1 MRRANLIGNM
11 KREGQMK
18 LQVNAVNINYSEIL
32 SKLLQSDPEK
42 KDGNF
47 FASAIGKL
55 ISGGITILPDSMKDA
70 MVKRLFVLNRTAITA
85 QINKK
90 LSDNEIELEIKD
102 AVIEESSKLMKIQ
115 LDVDNV
121 NYNQIIV
128 KFLPQIIGLIP
139 KNDKTTVFTD
149 ALDIVGDKLDMMV
162 NDLLDNLDDKQKEQL
177 LRLFVNHFSPK
188 ISSILNKLI
197 ADNGITAEI
206 DGINIS

>member
-1 MRRANLIGNM
+1 M
-11 KREGQMK
+11 KIQII
-18 LQVNAVNINYSEIL
+18 AVNINYSEIF
-32 SKLLQSDPEK
+32 SKLSQSDSEK

-47 FASAIGKL
+47 FSSPIGKL
-55 ISGGITILPDSMKDA
+55 IGGGINILPDSMKDA
-70 MVKRLFVLNRTAITA
+70 MVKRVFDLNRTAITA

-102 AVIEESSKLMKIQ
+102 AVIEGGSKLMKIQ

-149 ALDIVGDKLDMMV
+149 ALDIVGDRLDVMV
-162 NDLLDNLDDKQKEQL
+162 NDLLDNLDCEQKEQL
-177 LRLFVNHFSPK
+177 LRLFVNHFNPK

-197 ADNGITAEI
+197 ANNGITAEI
-206 DGINIS
+206 DGISVL

>member
-1 MRRANLIGNM
+1 M
-11 KREGQMK
+11 KVQI
-18 LQVNAVNINYSEIL
+18 NAVNINYSEIL
-32 SKLLQSDPEK
+32 SKLLQSDSEK

-47 FASAIGKL
+47 FASAMGKL

-70 MVKRLFVLNRTAITA
+70 MVKRLFDLNRTAITA

-102 AVIEESSKLMKIQ
+102 AVIEGSSKLMKIQ

-128 KFLPQIIGLIP
+128 KFLPQIVGLIP

-149 ALDIVGDKLDMMV
+149 ALDIVGDKLEAMV
-162 NDLLDNLDDKQKEQL
+162 NDLLDNLDCEQKEQL
-177 LRLFVNHFSPK
+177 LRLFVNHFSQK
-188 ISSILNKLI
+188 ISAILNKLI

-206 DGINIS
+206 NGISIL

>member
-1 MRRANLIGNM
+1 
-11 KREGQMK
+11 MK

-55 ISGGITILPDSMKDA
+55 ISGGITILPDSMKDV

-90 LSDNEIELEIKD
+90 LSDNEIELVIKD
-102 AVIEESSKLMKIQ
+102 AVIEGSSKLMKIQ

-188 ISSILNKLI
+188 ISSLLNKLI

-206 DGINIS
+206 NGINIS

>member
-1 MRRANLIGNM
+1 MCRANLIGNM

-47 FASAIGKL
+47 FASAMGKL

-102 AVIEESSKLMKIQ
+102 AFIEGSSKLMKIQ

-149 ALDIVGDKLDMMV
+149 ALDIVGDKLDVMV

-197 ADNGITAEI
+197 ASNGITAEI
-206 DGINIS
+206 DGISVL

>member
-1 MRRANLIGNM
+1 M
-11 KREGQMK
+11 KIQI
-18 LQVNAVNINYSEIL
+18 NAVNINYSEIF
-32 SKLLQSDPEK
+32 SKLLQSSSEK

-47 FASAIGKL
+47 FASVMEKL
-55 ISGGITILPDSMKDA
+55 ISGGINILPDSMKDV
-70 MVKRLFVLNRTAITA
+70 MVKRLFDLNRTAITA

-90 LSDNEIELEIKD
+90 LTDNEIELEIKD
-102 AVIEESSKLMKIQ
+102 AVIERSSKLMKIQ

-149 ALDIVGDKLDMMV
+149 ALDIVGDKLDVMV
-162 NDLLDNLDDKQKEQL
+162 NDLLDNLDAKQKEQL
-177 LRLFVNHFSPK
+177 LRLFVNHYSPK

-197 ADNGITAEI
+197 ANNAITAEI
-206 DGINIS
+206 DSISIL

>member
-55 ISGGITILPDSMKDA
+55 ISGGITILPDSMKDV

-90 LSDNEIELEIKD
+90 LSDNEIELVIKD
-102 AVIEESSKLMKIQ
+102 AVIEGSSKLMKIQ

-188 ISSILNKLI
+188 ISSLLNKLI

-206 DGINIS
+206 NGINIS

>member
-1 MRRANLIGNM
+1 
-11 KREGQMK
+11 MK

-32 SKLLQSDPEK
+32 SKLLQSDSEK
-42 KDGNF
+42 KDRNF

-70 MVKRLFVLNRTAITA
+70 MVKRLFDLNRTAITA

-102 AVIEESSKLMKIQ
+102 AVIEGSSKLMKIQ

-149 ALDIVGDKLDMMV
+149 ALDSVGDKLDMMV
-162 NDLLDNLDDKQKEQL
+162 NDLLDNLDCEQKEQL

-206 DGINIS
+206 NGISIL

>member
-1 MRRANLIGNM
+1 M
-11 KREGQMK
+11 KIQI
-18 LQVNAVNINYSEIL
+18 NALNINYSEIF
-32 SKLLQSDPEK
+32 SRLLQSSPEK

-47 FASAIGKL
+47 FASVMGKL
-55 ISGGITILPDSMKDA
+55 ISGGITILPDSMKDV
-70 MVKRLFVLNRTAITA
+70 MVKRLFDLNRTAIIS
-85 QINKK
+85 QINKM
-90 LSDNEIELEIKD
+90 LSDKEIELVIKD
-102 AVIEESSKLMKIQ
+102 AVIEGSSKLMQIQ

-149 ALDIVGDKLDMMV
+149 ALDIVGDKLDVMV

-197 ADNGITAEI
+197 ASNGITAEI
-206 DGINIS
+206 DGISVL

>member
-1 MRRANLIGNM
+1 M
-11 KREGQMK
+11 KIQI
-18 LQVNAVNINYSEIL
+18 NALNINYSEIF
-32 SKLLQSDPEK
+32 SRLLQSNPEK

-47 FASAIGKL
+47 FASVMGKL
-55 ISGGITILPDSMKDA
+55 ISGGITILPDSMKDV
-70 MVKRLFVLNRTAITA
+70 MVKRLFDLNRTAIIS
-85 QINKK
+85 QINKM
-90 LSDNEIELEIKD
+90 LSDKEIELVIKD
-102 AVIEESSKLMKIQ
+102 AVIEGSSKLMQIQ

-149 ALDIVGDKLDMMV
+149 ALDIVGDKLAVMV

-197 ADNGITAEI
+197 ASNGITAEI
-206 DGINIS
+206 DGISVL

>member
-1 MRRANLIGNM
+1 MCRANLIGNM

-47 FASAIGKL
+47 FASAMGKL

-102 AVIEESSKLMKIQ
+102 AVIEGNSKLMKIQ

-162 NDLLDNLDDKQKEQL
+162 NDLLDNLDCEQKEQL

-206 DGINIS
+206 DGISIS

>member
-70 MVKRLFVLNRTAITA
+70 MVKRLFVLNRTAIIS
-85 QINKK
+85 QINKM
-90 LSDNEIELEIKD
+90 LSDKEIELEIKD
-102 AVIEESSKLMKIQ
+102 AVIEGSSKLMKIQ

-162 NDLLDNLDDKQKEQL
+162 NDLLDNLDCEQKEQL
-177 LRLFVNHFSPK
+177 LRLFVNHFSSK

-206 DGINIS
+206 NGINIS

>member
-32 SKLLQSDPEK
+32 SKLLQSDSEK
-42 KDGNF
+42 KDRNF

-55 ISGGITILPDSMKDA
+55 ISGGITILPDGMKDA

-102 AVIEESSKLMKIQ
+102 AVIEGSSKLMKIQ

-121 NYNQIIV
+121 NYNQIIL

-139 KNDKTTVFTD
+139 KNEKTTVFTD

-162 NDLLDNLDDKQKEQL
+162 NDLLDNLDCEQKEQL

-197 ADNGITAEI
+197 TDNGITAEI
-206 DGINIS
+206 DGISIL

>member
-1 MRRANLIGNM
+1 M
-11 KREGQMK
+11 KIQI
-18 LQVNAVNINYSEIL
+18 NAVNINYSEIF
-32 SKLLQSDPEK
+32 SKLLQSSPEK

-47 FASAIGKL
+47 FASVMGKL
-55 ISGGITILPDSMKDA
+55 ISGGITILPDSMKDVI
-70 MVKRLFVLNRTAITA
+70 VKRLFDLNRTAIIS
-85 QINKK
+85 QINKM
-90 LSDNEIELEIKD
+90 LSDNEIELVIKD
-102 AVIEESSKLMKIQ
+102 AVIEGSSKLMKIQ

-128 KFLPQIIGLIP
+128 KFLPQIIELIP

-149 ALDIVGDKLDMMV
+149 ALGIVSDKLDVMV

-197 ADNGITAEI
+197 ASNGITAEI
-206 DGINIS
+206 DGISVL

>member
-1 MRRANLIGNM
+1 M
-11 KREGQMK
+11 KIQI
-18 LQVNAVNINYSEIL
+18 NAVNINYSEIL
-32 SKLLQSDPEK
+32 SKLSQSSSKK

-47 FASAIGKL
+47 FASVMGKL
-55 ISGGITILPDSMKDA
+55 ISGGITILPDSMKDV
-70 MVKRLFVLNRTAITA
+70 MVKRLFDLNRTAIIS

-90 LSDNEIELEIKD
+90 LTDNEIELEIKD
-102 AVIEESSKLMKIQ
+102 AVIEGSSKLMKIQ

-139 KNDKTTVFTD
+139 KNEKTTVFTD
-149 ALDIVGDKLDMMV
+149 ALDIVGDKLNLMV

-177 LRLFVNHFSPK
+177 LRLFVNHYSPK

-197 ADNGITAEI
+197 ANNGITAEI
-206 DGINIS
+206 DGISIL

>member
-1 MRRANLIGNM
+1 MILTM
-11 KREGQMK
+11 KRERKMK
-18 LQVNAVNINYSEIL
+18 IQVNAVNINYSEIL
-32 SKLLQSDPEK
+32 SKLSQSDSEK

-47 FASAIGKL
+47 FASAMGKL

-70 MVKRLFVLNRTAITA
+70 MVKRLFDLNRTAITA

-102 AVIEESSKLMKIQ
+102 AVIEGSSKLMKIQ

-139 KNDKTTVFTD
+139 KNEKTTVFTD
-149 ALDIVGDKLDMMV
+149 ALDIVGDKLEAMV
-162 NDLLDNLDDKQKEQL
+162 NDLLDNIDCEQKEQL

-188 ISSILNKLI
+188 ISSLLNKLI

-206 DGINIS
+206 DGISIS

>member
-47 FASAIGKL
+47 FASAMGKL

-102 AVIEESSKLMKIQ
+102 AVIEGSSKLMKIQ

-206 DGINIS
+206 NGISIL

>member
-1 MRRANLIGNM
+1 M
-11 KREGQMK
+11 KIQI
-18 LQVNAVNINYSEIL
+18 NALNINYSEIF
-32 SKLLQSDPEK
+32 SRLLQSSPEK
-42 KDGNF
+42 KDGNL
-47 FASAIGKL
+47 FASVMGKL
-55 ISGGITILPDSMKDA
+55 ISRGITILPDSMKDV
-70 MVKRLFVLNRTAITA
+70 MVKRLFDLNRTAIIS
-85 QINKK
+85 QINKM
-90 LSDNEIELEIKD
+90 LSDKEIELVIKD
-102 AVIEESSKLMKIQ
+102 AVIEGSSKLMKIQ

-149 ALDIVGDKLDMMV
+149 ALDIVGDKLDVMV

-197 ADNGITAEI
+197 ASNGITAEI
-206 DGINIS
+206 DGISVL

>member
-32 SKLLQSDPEK
+32 SKLLQSHSEK

-47 FASAIGKL
+47 FASAMGKL

-102 AVIEESSKLMKIQ
+102 AVIEGSSKLMKIQ

-162 NDLLDNLDDKQKEQL
+162 NDLLDKLDCEQKEQL

-206 DGINIS
+206 NGISIS

>member
-70 MVKRLFVLNRTAITA
+70 MVKRLFDLNRTAIIS
-85 QINKK
+85 QINKM

-102 AVIEESSKLMKIQ
+102 AVIEGSSKLMKIQ
-115 LDVDNV
+115 LDFDNV

>member
-32 SKLLQSDPEK
+32 SKLLQSDSEK

-55 ISGGITILPDSMKDA
+55 ISGGITILPDGMKDA

-102 AVIEESSKLMKIQ
+102 AVIEGSSKLMKIQ

-149 ALDIVGDKLDMMV
+149 ALDIVGDRLDVMV

-197 ADNGITAEI
+197 ADDGITAEI
-206 DGINIS
+206 NGISIS